1 VTYFSPPEQS
11 PATGS
16 NRDPTTRDRGSGPEV
31 SPRSGGL
38 YLAVQFLILFSFVS
52 FVSFVSLLL
61 ILAPWRLTT
70 FRFLYPDK
78 AVIAEARI

>member
-1 VTYFSPPEQS
+1 MAALAVQFSVLF
-11 PATGS
+11 G
-16 NRDPTTRDRGSGPEV
+16 V
-31 SPRSGGL
+31 
-38 YLAVQFLILFSFVS
+38 LAVQFLILFSFVS